1 MKLQDIIKKYREE
14 HGISGRTFAKMCG
27 LSSGYISMLE
37 SGNNP
42 RTGEPLAPTMETLD
56 KIARGMGISLDAL
69 FSMLGE
75 NEQIAVNGG
84 DEYEWREELRANP
97 DLRMLLSAS
106 RNLDAEDIRQLVA
119 LAERMN
125 RE

>member
-1 MKLQDIIKKYREE
+1 M
-14 HGISGRTFAKMCG
+14 GRFAINLKRIRTERRITQGQFADSIGVSRSAVGMW
-27 LSSGYISMLE
+27 E
-37 SGNNP
+37 
-42 RTGEPLAPTMETLD
+42 TGEREPDYETLEA
-56 KIARGMGISLDAL
+56 IADYFNVAMSDLIGSTE
-69 FSMLGE
+69 ST
-75 NEQIAVNGG
+75 NEV
-84 DEYEWREELRANP
+84 DEMREELRANP

>member
-1 MKLQDIIKKYREE
+1 MEDSDE
-14 HGISGRTFAKMCG
+14 TTV
-27 LSSGYISMLE
+27 E
-37 SGNNP
+37 S
-42 RTGEPLAPTMETLD
+42 TE
-56 KIARGMGISLDAL
+56 
-69 FSMLGE
+69 
-75 NEQIAVNGG
+75 V
-84 DEYEWREELRANP
+84 DEMREELRANP

>member
-1 MKLQDIIKKYREE
+1 MFDYKKFQICCLEYGVTEADVARSIGISRAAITGWKKGSQPSAASIKKLAHYFDASVDYFMEDNDEVTDDSSEIEE
-14 HGISGRTFAKMCG
+14 M
-27 LSSGYISMLE
+27 
-37 SGNNP
+37 
-42 RTGEPLAPTMETLD
+42 
-56 KIARGMGISLDAL
+56 
-69 FSMLGE
+69 
-75 NEQIAVNGG
+75 
-84 DEYEWREELRANP
+84 REELRANP